1 MLGLDFSG
9 RTGARGEAAN
19 AAGSVVRKEQ
29 LDVYAYYW
37 HSSRRLLIPPAGS
50 LSRAGRCARA
60 VKGTLQNDRLTIVTL
75 WSAPIK
81 VSIRDGRRDSGRDA
95 RPRYGTVTMLRAQHF
110 DPRTIANL
118 GRFPQPYIVGMT
130 HVRRNQRGN

>member
-1 MLGLDFSG
+1 MRPAALSG
-9 RTGARGEAAN
+9 KIE
-19 AAGSVVRKEQ
+19 

-37 HSSRRLLIPPAGS
+37 HSSTKTANPAGRQS
-50 LSRAGRCARA
+50 KSGRQVCPS

-95 RPRYGTVTMLRAQHF
+95 RPPIR
-110 DPRTIANL
+110 
-118 GRFPQPYIVGMT
+118 
-130 HVRRNQRGN
+130 